1 VSGPAFGVPSVAVR
15 WLGAL
20 FGVLATYNPSGSSYV
35 HWLVDLTDHRWSL
48 KALVG
53 ILLMVMNM
61 TFYYATV
68 RSIRSS
74 GIVIATAFCIAAVWT
89 LLDYGYLQTLTF
101 QSWIT
106 VILTLTGSILALG
119 LCWSHFR
126 GRLTGQSDSNDIT
139 L

>member
-1 VSGPAFGVPSVAVR
+1 MSGPAFGLPSVAVR
-15 WLGAL
+15 WLGAV
-20 FGVLATYNPSGSSYV
+20 FGILATYNPSGSSYV

-74 GIVIATAFCIAAVWT
+74 GMVIAATFCITAVWT

-106 VILTLTGSILALG
+106 VILMLTGSILAVG
-119 LCWSHFR
+119 LCWSHIR